1 MSQHYKLNIMK
12 DDLDLALETLKRGGT
27 ILYPTDTIWG
37 IGCDATHNLAVMKIF
52 DIKNREDTRQMLILI
67 DDAHNISHYVET
79 VPDIAFT
86 FIDSAKRPLSIIF
99 QKAKNLAPSLIG
111 QDKTVGIRVVQDD
124 FCRELIKRLG
134 NPIVSTSANV
144 SGSPPPSSFIK
155 IDQKIKDAVD
165 YTVKWRQDD
174 LKSSAPS
181 DIIKFGE
188 DGEIIKIR

>member
-1 MSQHYKLNIMK
+1 MN

-52 DIKNREDTRQMLILI
+52 DIKHREDTRQMLILI
-67 DDAHNISHYVET
+67 DDADNIRHYVEA
-79 VPDIAFT
+79 VPEIAFT

-99 QKAKNLAPSLIG
+99 QKSKNLAPSLIG
-111 QDKTVGIRVVQDD
+111 HDNTIGIRVVQDD
-124 FCRELIKRLG
+124 FCRKLIKKLG
-134 NPIVSTSANV
+134 KPIVSTSANV
-144 SGSPPPSSFIK
+144 SGSPPPGSFSK
-155 IDQKIKDAVD
+155 IDKEIKDAVD
-165 YTVKWRQDD
+165 YVVKWRQND
-174 LKSSAPS
+174 LTRSAPS